1 MSDINVT
8 KKKGESFESLF
19 RRFSRRVQ
27 SSGKMLTARSKRFYE
42 RPANRNKQ
50 HESAVRRLEKKAD
63 FEYRLRTGNV
73 TEQELRSLRRRGR

>member
-27 SSGKMLTARSKRFYE
+27 SSGKILTARSKRFYE

-50 HESAVRRLEKKAD
+50 HASAVRRLEKKAD
-63 FEYRLRTGNV
+63 FEYRLRTGDV
-73 TEQELRSLRRRGR
+73 TEKELRSLRRRGR

>member
-27 SSGKMLTARSKRFYE
+27 SSGKLLTARSKRFYE
-42 RPANRNKQ
+42 RPANKNKK
-50 HESAVRRLEKKAD
+50 HESAIRRLVKKED
-63 FEYRLRTGNV
+63 FEYRLRIGDV
-73 TEQELRSLRRRGR
+73 TEKELRSLRRRKR